1 MLGSLS
7 FLLVNHGRCACWRW
21 GGIAKHGTNT
31 WELGTKQPVGGRGAS
46 ACSAMLC
53 RRVGGYAGNAGTAGA
68 AVAWAG
74 IPPARDLSGAFLLA
88 TVPLRLKALLFWAL
102 PMEKMKFMALAGVL
116 HGNLSTPKG
125 IVSLGTW
132 LPAEGHKRSVTV
144 CFGNRIYLMLQM
156 FYQLTWLSKAMAL
169 VLKWIWTWSSGVS
182 SRTVGA
188 RACLRIF
195 PWLKHDSCYGKHVCL
210 ALFIICSK
218 VWHVLVRYRAL
229 DKNSIFSPQFYQ
241 VMCCQTQYSFG
252 RKGREMAQ
260 YWRQ

>member
-1 MLGSLS
+1 MRG
-7 FLLVNHGRCACWRW
+7 NCKAW
-21 GGIAKHGTNT
+21 NT
-31 WELGTKQPVGGRGAS
+31 REPGTKQPVGGRGAS

-53 RRVGGYAGNAGTAGA
+53 RHVGWVRRECWHCRGCCGLGRDPTCQGPVWRLSPGNSAPKAKGC
-68 AVAWAG
+68 V
-74 IPPARDLSGAFLLA
+74 LQ
-88 TVPLRLKALLFWAL
+88 ALLFWAL
-102 PMEKMKFMALAGVL
+102 PMEKMKFVALAGVL

-132 LPAEGHKRSVTV
+132 LPAERHKRSVTV
-144 CFGNRIYLMLQM
+144 CFGNRTYLMLQM

-169 VLKWIWTWSSGVS
+169 ILKWIAYVWTWSSGVS

-188 RACLRIF
+188 RACLCIF

-218 VWHVLVRYRAL
+218 VWHVLLRYRAL
-229 DKNSIFSPQFYQ
+229 DKNSIFFPQFYQ

>member
-1 MLGSLS
+1 MRG
-7 FLLVNHGRCACWRW
+7 NCKAW
-21 GGIAKHGTNT
+21 NT
-31 WELGTKQPVGGRGAS
+31 WELGTKQPIGGRSAS

-53 RRVGGYAGNAGTAGA
+53 RHVGWVRRECWHCRGCCGLGRDPTCQGPVWRLSPGNSAPKAKGC
-68 AVAWAG
+68 V
-74 IPPARDLSGAFLLA
+74 LQ
-88 TVPLRLKALLFWAL
+88 ALLFWAL

-132 LPAEGHKRSVTV
+132 LPAERHKRSVTV
-144 CFGNRIYLMLQM
+144 CFGNRTYLMLQM

-169 VLKWIWTWSSGVS
+169 ILKWIASVWTWSSGVS

-188 RACLRIF
+188 RACLCIF

-218 VWHVLVRYRAL
+218 VWHVLLRYRAL
-229 DKNSIFSPQFYQ
+229 DKNSIFFPSVLPGDVLSNPVF
-241 VMCCQTQYSFG
+241 FW
-252 RKGREMAQ
+252 KKRERNGTVLKAIKM
-260 YWRQ
+260 